1 MRAVLGWAFATA
13 LLAGGLGFVALTCA
27 ACVQA
32 WRGEASSE
40 SIGGHDG
47 ADDMRDTDEEFARF
61 MTEYDHEGGER

>member
-1 MRAVLGWAFATA
+1 VRAVLGWAFAAA

-27 ACVQA
+27 ACVQT

-40 SIGGHDG
+40 AIGGHDV